1 MDGPARSGVNPVSM
15 RLAWRGVHLGC
26 VSGLRRC
33 LATRMWVHLFL
44 WVLVTAL
51 APGMIDDAH
60 VATGMHCWPTS
71 QRRTGCMD
79 AIHNRLAWWPDGF
92 APNPLWVHPFIA
104 GLF

>member
-1 MDGPARSGVNPVSM
+1 MCPATPLGGPSHGCDRVLTAGVACAASV
-15 RLAWRGVHLGC
+15 
-26 VSGLRRC
+26 LRRC

-79 AIHNRLAWWPDGF
+79 ASS
-92 APNPLWVHPFIA
+92 
-104 GLF
+104 